1 MESKLIV
8 RLHMV
13 DEDFAWRLA
22 QELVRIDSS
31 DPGAYEDEI
40 ERYIKALV
48 EAQLERLSHPVLHA
62 VQVEELEVLPGRRNL
77 MITVPAVSDEARLVY
92 ICHMDT
98 VTLGDG
104 WEADTPPL
112 GAIVRDDKLYGRG
125 SCDMKGGLACA
136 IAALVHTLERVAAD
150 GTLPRRGFS
159 LICSVDEEDF
169 MRGSEAAINAGWVG
183 SREWVLDTEPTDGQ
197 IQVAHKGRTWF
208 EIEMAGVTA
217 HASQPWKGAD
227 AVAAMAEVVCSLRRA
242 FAALPAHDEPGPS
255 TITFGQIEGGYRPY
269 VVPDHAKV
277 WVDMRLTP
285 PTDTT
290 AATRMVEQAIV
301 AAEAAVPG
309 CHGSYT
315 VTGDRPAIERDPASP
330 LLAALKCAA
339 DDVTGTDTTVGF
351 FTGYTDTA
359 VIAGKTGNR
368 NCMSYGP
375 GSLALAHKPNEYV
388 PHADIARC
396 QQVLIALADNTLW
409 GADSQVGA

>member
-1 MESKLIV
+1 
-8 RLHMV
+8 MV

-22 QELVRIDSS
+22 QDLVKIDSS

-40 ERYIKALV
+40 ERFIKRLI
-48 EAQLERLSHPVLHA
+48 EQQLAQLDSSALDA
-62 VQVEELEVLPGRRNL
+62 VQIEELEMLPGRRNL
-77 MITVPAVSDEARLVY
+77 KVTVPGQSDEPRLIY

-104 WEADTPPL
+104 WDADIAPL
-112 GAIVRDDKLYGRG
+112 GAVVRDDKLYGRG
-125 SCDMKGGLACA
+125 ACDMKGGLACA
-136 IAALVHTLERVAAD
+136 IAALIHTLERVAAD
-150 GTLPRRGFS
+150 GALPRRGFS

-169 MRGSEAAINAGWVG
+169 MRGSEAAIDAGWVG

-227 AVAAMAEVVCSLRRA
+227 AVAAMAEVACSLRRT
-242 FAALPAHDEPGPS
+242 FATLPLHEELGPS

-285 PTDTT
+285 PTDTA

-330 LLAALKCAA
+330 LLAALKRAA

-375 GSLALAHKPNEYV
+375 GSLALAHKPDEYV
-388 PHADIARC
+388 PHADIVRC
-396 QQVLIALADNTLW
+396 QNVLIALADNTLW
-409 GADSQVGA
+409 DASGQVGA

>member
-1 MESKLIV
+1 
-8 RLHMV
+8 MV

-40 ERYIKALV
+40 ERFIKRLI
-48 EAQLERLSHPVLHA
+48 EQQLAQLDSSALDA
-62 VQVEELEVLPGRRNL
+62 VQIEELEVLPGRRNL
-77 MITVPAVSDEARLVY
+77 KVTVPGQSDEPRLIY

-104 WEADTPPL
+104 WDADIEPL
-112 GAIVRDDKLYGRG
+112 GAVVRDDKLYGRG
-125 SCDMKGGLACA
+125 ACDMKGGLACA

-150 GTLPRRGFS
+150 GALPRRGFS

-169 MRGSEAAINAGWVG
+169 MRGSEAAIDAGWVG

-227 AVAAMAEVVCSLRRA
+227 AVAAIAEVVCSLRRT
-242 FAALPAHDEPGPS
+242 FATLPLHEELGPS
-255 TITFGQIEGGYRPY
+255 IITFGQIEGGYRPY

-285 PTDTT
+285 PTDTA

-330 LLAALKCAA
+330 LLAALKCTA

-388 PHADIARC
+388 PHADIVRC
-396 QQVLIALADNTLW
+396 QNVLIALADNTLW
-409 GADSQVGA
+409 DASGQVGA

>member
-1 MESKLIV
+1 MESRLIV

-40 ERYIKALV
+40 EQYIKALV

-77 MITVPAVSDEARLVY
+77 KVTVPGQSDEPRLVY

-104 WEADTPPL
+104 WDADIAPL
-112 GAIVRDDKLYGRG
+112 GAVVRDDKLYGRG
-125 SCDMKGGLACA
+125 ACDMKGGLACA

-150 GTLPRRGFS
+150 GALPRRGFS

-169 MRGSEAAINAGWVG
+169 MRGSEAAIDAGWVG
-183 SREWVLDTEPTDGQ
+183 SREWALDTEPTDGQ

-227 AVAAMAEVVCSLRRA
+227 AVAAMAEVVCSLRRT
-242 FAALPAHDEPGPS
+242 FATLPVHDELGPS

-290 AATRMVEQAIV
+290 AAINMVEQAIA
-301 AAEAAVPG
+301 AAEDAVPG

-315 VTGDRPAIERDPASP
+315 VTGDRPAIERDPSSP
-330 LLAALKCAA
+330 LLAALKRAA
-339 DDVTGTDTTVGF
+339 DGVTGADTTVGF

-375 GSLALAHKPNEYV
+375 GSLALAHKPDEYV
-388 PHADIARC
+388 PHADIVRC
-396 QQVLIALADNTLW
+396 QNVLIALADNALW
-409 GADSQVGA
+409 DASGQVGA

>member
-1 MESKLIV
+1 
-8 RLHMV
+8 MV

-40 ERYIKALV
+40 ERFVKALV

-62 VQVEELEVLPGRRNL
+62 VQIEELKVLPGRRNL
-77 MITVPAVSDEARLVY
+77 MITVPGVSDEARLVY

-104 WEADTPPL
+104 WDANTPPL
-112 GAIVRDDKLYGRG
+112 EAVVCNDRLYGRG
-125 SCDMKGGLACA
+125 ACDMKGGLACA

-150 GTLPRRGFS
+150 GALPRRGFS

-169 MRGSEAAINAGWVG
+169 MRGSEAAIDAGWVG

-242 FAALPAHDEPGPS
+242 FAALPAHDELGPS

-269 VVPDHAKV
+269 VVPDRAKV
-277 WVDMRLTP
+277 WVDMRLAP
-285 PTDTT
+285 PTDTAT
-290 AATRMVEQAIV
+290 AINMVEQAI
-301 AAEAAVPG
+301 AGAEAAVPG
-309 CHGSYT
+309 CRGSYT
-315 VTGDRPAIERDPASP
+315 VTGDRPAIERDPNSP
-330 LLAALKCAA
+330 LLAVLKRAA
-339 DDVTGTDTTVGF
+339 DDVTDEDTTVGF

-388 PHADIARC
+388 PHADIVRC
-396 QQVLIALADNTLW
+396 QNVLIALADNTLW
-409 GADSQVGA
+409 DASGQVGA

>member
-1 MESKLIV
+1 M

-22 QELVRIDSS
+22 QDLVRIDSS
-31 DPGAYEDEI
+31 DPGAYEGEI
-40 ERYIKALV
+40 EHFIKRLI
-48 EAQLERLSHPVLHA
+48 EQQLAQLDSPALNA
-62 VQVEELEVLPGRRNL
+62 VQIEELEVLPGRRNL
-77 MITVPAVSDEARLVY
+77 MITVPGASDEARLVY

-104 WEADTPPL
+104 WDADTPPL
-112 GAIVRDDKLYGRG
+112 GATVRDDKLYGRG
-125 SCDMKGGLACA
+125 ACDMKGGLACT
-136 IAALVHTLERVAAD
+136 IAALLHTFERIAAK
-150 GTLPRRGFS
+150 GALPHRGFS

-169 MRGSEAAINAGWVG
+169 MRGSEAAIDPGWVG

-242 FAALPAHDEPGPS
+242 FSALPLHKELGPS
-255 TITFGQIEGGYRPY
+255 TVTFGQIEGGYRPY

-290 AATRMVEQAIV
+290 AAINMVEQAI
-301 AAEAAVPG
+301 AGAEAAVPG

-315 VTGDRPAIERDPASP
+315 VTGDRPAIERDPSSP
-330 LLAALKCAA
+330 LLAALKRAA
-339 DDVTGTDTTVGF
+339 DDTTDADTTVSF

-388 PHADIARC
+388 PHADIVRC
-396 QQVLIALADNTLW
+396 QNALIALADNTLW
-409 GADSQVGA
+409 SASSQVGA

>member
-1 MESKLIV
+1 
-8 RLHMV
+8 MV
-13 DEDFAWRLA
+13 DENFAWRLA

-77 MITVPAVSDEARLVY
+77 KVTVPGQSDEPRLIY

-104 WEADTPPL
+104 WDADIAPL
-112 GAIVRDDKLYGRG
+112 GAVVRDDKLYGRG
-125 SCDMKGGLACA
+125 ACDMKGGLACA

-150 GTLPRRGFS
+150 GALPRRGFS
-159 LICSVDEEDF
+159 LIFSVDEEDF
-169 MRGSEAAINAGWVG
+169 MRGSEAAIDAGWVG

-227 AVAAMAEVVCSLRRA
+227 AVAAIAEVVCSLRRT
-242 FAALPAHDEPGPS
+242 FATLPLHEELGPS
-255 TITFGQIEGGYRPY
+255 TITFGQIEGGDRPY

-285 PTDTT
+285 PTDTA

-330 LLAALKCAA
+330 LLAALKRAA
-339 DDVTGTDTTVGF
+339 DGVTDADTAVGF

-375 GSLALAHKPNEYV
+375 GSLALAHKPDEYV
-388 PHADIARC
+388 PHADIVRC
-396 QQVLIALADNTLW
+396 QNVLIALADNTLW
-409 GADSQVGA
+409 DASGQVGA

>member
-1 MESKLIV
+1 
-8 RLHMV
+8 MV

-396 QQVLIALADNTLW
+396 QQVLIALADNTIFL
-409 GADSQVGA
+409 

>member
-1 MESKLIV
+1 
-8 RLHMV
+8 MV
-13 DEDFAWRLA
+13 DKDFAWRLA
-22 QELVRIDSS
+22 QELLRIDSS
-31 DPGAYEDEI
+31 DPGAYEGEI
-40 ERYIKALV
+40 EHFIKRLI
-48 EAQLERLSHPVLHA
+48 EQQLAQLDSPALDA
-62 VQVEELEVLPGRRNL
+62 VQIEELEALPGRRNL
-77 MITVPAVSDEARLVY
+77 MVTVPGLSDEPRLVY

-104 WEADTPPL
+104 WNAGIPPL

-125 SCDMKGGLACA
+125 ACDMKGGLACA

-150 GTLPRRGFS
+150 GALPRRGFS

-169 MRGSEAAINAGWVG
+169 MRGSEAAIDTGWVG

-208 EIEMAGVTA
+208 EIEMTGVTA

-227 AVAAMAEVVCSLRRA
+227 AVAAMSEVVCALRHA
-242 FAALPAHDEPGPS
+242 FAALPVHDELGPS
-255 TITFGQIEGGYRPY
+255 TVTFGQIEGGYRPY

-285 PTDTT
+285 PTDT
-290 AATRMVEQAIV
+290 AAAINLVERAIV

-315 VTGDRPAIERDPASP
+315 VTGDRPAIERDPGSP
-330 LLAALKCAA
+330 LLAALKRAA
-339 DDVTGTDTTVGF
+339 DDVTDADTTVSF

-388 PHADIARC
+388 PHADIVRC
-396 QQVLIALADNTLW
+396 QSVLIALADNTLW
-409 GADSQVGA
+409 NAGGQVGA

>member
-1 MESKLIV
+1 
-8 RLHMV
+8 MV

-22 QELVRIDSS
+22 QDLVRIDSS
-31 DPGAYEDEI
+31 DPGAYEGEI
-40 ERYIKALV
+40 EHFIKRLI
-48 EAQLERLSHPVLHA
+48 EQQLAQLDSPALNA
-62 VQVEELEVLPGRRNL
+62 VQIEELEVLPGRRNL
-77 MITVPAVSDEARLVY
+77 MITVPGAGDEARLVY

-104 WEADTPPL
+104 WDADTPPL
-112 GAIVRDDKLYGRG
+112 GATVRDDKLYGRG
-125 SCDMKGGLACA
+125 ACDMKGGLACT
-136 IAALVHTLERVAAD
+136 IAALLHTFERIAAK
-150 GTLPRRGFS
+150 GALLHRGFS

-169 MRGSEAAINAGWVG
+169 MRGSEAAIDAGWVG

-242 FAALPAHDEPGPS
+242 FSALPLHKELGPS
-255 TITFGQIEGGYRPY
+255 TVTFGQIEGGYRPY

-290 AATRMVEQAIV
+290 AAINMVEQAI
-301 AAEAAVPG
+301 AGAEAAVPG

-315 VTGDRPAIERDPASP
+315 VTGDRPAIERDPSSP
-330 LLAALKCAA
+330 LLAALKRAA
-339 DDVTGTDTTVGF
+339 DDTTDADTTVSF

-388 PHADIARC
+388 PHADIVRC
-396 QQVLIALADNTLW
+396 QNALIALADNTLW
-409 GADSQVGA
+409 GANGQVGA

>member
-1 MESKLIV
+1 
-8 RLHMV
+8 MV

-22 QELVRIDSS
+22 QDLVKIDSS
-31 DPGAYEDEI
+31 DPGAYEGEI
-40 ERYIKALV
+40 ECFIKRLI
-48 EAQLERLSHPVLHA
+48 EQQLAQLDSSALDA
-62 VQVEELEVLPGRRNL
+62 VQIEELEVLPGRRNL
-77 MITVPAVSDEARLVY
+77 MVTVPVLSDEPRLVY

-104 WEADTPPL
+104 WDADIAPL
-112 GAIVRDDKLYGRG
+112 GAIVRNDKLYGRG

-136 IAALVHTLERVAAD
+136 IAALVHTFERAAAE
-150 GTLPRRGFS
+150 GELPRRGFS

-227 AVAAMAEVVCSLRRA
+227 AVAAMSEVVCSLRHA
-242 FAALPAHDEPGPS
+242 FAALPVHDELGPS

-285 PTDTT
+285 PTDTA
-290 AATRMVEQAIV
+290 AATRIVEQAIDD
-301 AAEAAVPG
+301 AEAAVPG
-309 CHGSYT
+309 CHGSYV
-315 VTGDRPAIERDPASP
+315 VTGDRPAIERDPNAP
-330 LLAALKCAA
+330 LLAALKRAA
-339 DDVTGTDTTVGF
+339 DDVTGADTTVGF

-359 VIAGKTGNR
+359 VIASKTGNR

-388 PHADIARC
+388 PHADIVRC

-409 GADSQVGA
+409 DASSQVGA

>member
-1 MESKLIV
+1 
-8 RLHMV
+8 MV
-13 DEDFAWRLA
+13 DEDFAWRLT
-22 QELVRIDSS
+22 QGLVRIDSS
-31 DPGAYEDEI
+31 DPGAYEGEI
-40 ERYIKALV
+40 EQHIKGLV
-48 EAQLERLSHPVLHA
+48 EAYIAKLDSPALDAAEVR
-62 VQVEELEVLPGRRNL
+62 ELEVLPGRRNL
-77 MITVPAVSDEARLVY
+77 MVTVPGLSDEPWLVY

-104 WEADTPPL
+104 WGAGIPPL
-112 GAIVRDDKLYGRG
+112 GAIVCDDKLYGRG
-125 SCDMKGGLACA
+125 ACDMKGGLACA
-136 IAALVHTLERVAAD
+136 IAALVHTLERVATS
-150 GTLPRRGFS
+150 GKPPQRGFS
-159 LICSVDEEDF
+159 LIYSVDEEDF
-169 MRGSEAAINAGWVG
+169 MRGSEAAIDAGWIG

-208 EIEMAGVTA
+208 EIEMTGVTA

-242 FAALPAHDEPGPS
+242 FAALPLHKELGPS
-255 TITFGQIEGGYRPY
+255 TVTFGQIEGGYRPY

-285 PTDTT
+285 PTDTA
-290 AATRMVEQAIV
+290 AATRMVEKAI
-301 AAEAAVPG
+301 AGAETAVPG

-315 VTGDRPAIERDPASP
+315 VTGDRPAIERDPSSP
-330 LLAALKCAA
+330 LLAALKRAA
-339 DDVTGTDTTVGF
+339 DDVTGADTTIGF

-388 PHADIARC
+388 PHADIIRC
-396 QQVLIALADNTLW
+396 QNVLIALADNTLW
-409 GADSQVGA
+409 GANGQVGA

>member
-1 MESKLIV
+1 
-8 RLHMV
+8 MV

-22 QELVRIDSS
+22 QELVRIESS

-40 ERYIKALV
+40 ERFIKRLI
-48 EAQLERLSHPVLHA
+48 EQQLAQLDSSALDA
-62 VQVEELEVLPGRRNL
+62 VQIEELEVLPGRRNL
-77 MITVPAVSDEARLVY
+77 KVTVPGQSDEPRLIY

-104 WEADTPPL
+104 WDADIEPL
-112 GAIVRDDKLYGRG
+112 GAVVRDDKLYGRG
-125 SCDMKGGLACA
+125 ACDMKGGLACA

-150 GTLPRRGFS
+150 GALPRRGFS

-169 MRGSEAAINAGWVG
+169 MRGSEAAIDAGWVG

-208 EIEMAGVTA
+208 VIEMAGVTA

-242 FAALPAHDEPGPS
+242 FAALPLHEELGPS

-285 PTDTT
+285 PTDTA
-290 AATRMVEQAIV
+290 AATRMVQQAIV

-315 VTGDRPAIERDPASP
+315 VTGDRPAIERDQASP
-330 LLAALKCAA
+330 LLAALKRAA
-339 DDVTGTDTTVGF
+339 DDVTGADTTVGF

-388 PHADIARC
+388 PHADINRC
-396 QQVLIALADNTLW
+396 QQVLIALADNVLW
-409 GADSQVGA
+409 DANGQVGA